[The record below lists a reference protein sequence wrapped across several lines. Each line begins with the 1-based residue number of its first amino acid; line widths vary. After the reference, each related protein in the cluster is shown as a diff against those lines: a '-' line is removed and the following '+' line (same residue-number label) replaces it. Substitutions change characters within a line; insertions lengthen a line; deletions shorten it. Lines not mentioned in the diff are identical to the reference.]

1 MQAGTIL
8 SIHKLLQS
16 PLKLRGIQ
24 NPWSNSSSL
33 LLRHFTSV
41 FFSWEKILNWVKQ
54 MGSGYFF
61 FKRNNSCLV
70 WWLTC
75 LEFWASISFPDNC
88 HFHSHPKFPLLGAD
102 TDHGNTNL
110 FCWSSLQ
117 VFQQENYFVSAV
129 RVSFQVFFF
138 LYAQVFL
145 QRRMPEI
152 VSYRNEAFGVR
163 HTTFWCF
170 VRPLFVF
177 YNVASRKELWTWI
190 SISNDN
196 LHLSYSN

>member
-16 PLKLRGIQ
+16 PLKLHGIQ
-24 NPWSNSSSL
+24 KLQSNSSSL

-41 FFSWEKILNWVKQ
+41 FFFLGK
-54 MGSGYFF
+54 F
-61 FKRNNSCLV
+61 FKLGKTNGKWIFKKKTKQTKSCLV

-75 LEFWASISFPDNC
+75 LEFWASISFPDNS
-88 HFHSHPKFPLLGAD
+88 HSHSHPQFPLLGAD

-110 FCWSSLQ
+110 FCWNSLQ
-117 VFQQENYFVSAV
+117 LFQQENYFVSAV
-129 RVSFQVFFF
+129 RVSFQLF
-138 LYAQVFL
+138 LFLCVQVFL
-145 QRRMPEI
+145 QRRMPEF

-170 VRPLFVF
+170 AWPLFMF
-177 YNVASRKELWTWI
+177 YNVASRKELWMWI
-190 SISNDN
+190 SNGKWQFTFV
-196 LHLSYSN
+196 